1 MVAAGQSS
9 GATVVRA
16 STIGIFPGDYNIW
29 NKFSEVNAWPMTLL
43 LYQDIN
49 YLSYAYLKSFLDQ
62 GLQVQLVLE
71 AWDSYPNLW
80 ALSGGSKDWQLQQF
94 FQQVKQDGRHVTI
107 RILHEF
113 NGNW

>member
-1 MVAAGQSS
+1 MVAAGQSN
-9 GATVVRA
+9 GASVVRA

-29 NKFSEVNAWPMTLL
+29 NKFSEVNAWPMTVL
-43 LYQDIN
+43 LYQDVN
-49 YLSYAYLKSFLDQ
+49 YLSFAYLKTFLDQ